1 MQVLKE
7 WAKDLIQ
14 SYGLGGLFGIAFI
27 ESSFFPI
34 PPDVF
39 LIGLLLTPNAPSPFW
54 SALVCTLGSVLGA
67 GFGWII
73 GAYGGYPLLH
83 RFFKE
88 EKVQAVERLYQRYGV
103 YAILIAA
110 FTPIPYKLFTI
121 ASGVFRYNP
130 LTMMAVSV
138 VGRGARFFAVAY
150 LAKWFGASILQQ
162 FDRAVMV
169 ATGLLIAGAVG
180 YLYWRARYSRARIR
194 KRAEIIPSDT
204 EHGL

>member
-1 MQVLKE
+1 MDALKE
-7 WAKDLIQ
+7 WAKGIIQ

-39 LIGLLLTPNAPSPFW
+39 MIGLLLTPNAPTPFIT
-54 SALVCTLGSVLGA
+54 ALICTIGSVLGA
-67 GFGWII
+67 AFGWVI

-110 FTPIPYKLFTI
+110 FTPIPYKVFTI
-121 ASGVFRYNP
+121 ASGVFRYN
-130 LTMMAVSV
+130 LLVMMGVSV
-138 VGRGARFFAVAY
+138 VGRGARFFLVAY
-150 LAKWFGASILQQ
+150 LVQWFGASILQQ
-162 FDRAVMV
+162 FDRVLLV
-169 ATGLLIAGAVG
+169 GTVLLIVGAAG
-180 YLYWRARYSRARIR
+180 YLYWRSRYGKVRLRGR
-194 KRAEIIPSDT
+194 REVV
-204 EHGL
+204 EE